1 MIVIVLFQQ
10 CEEIII
16 IIMIIVLRIF
26 YRSKSDRKY
35 LNNDKCVPIYD
46 VRSSGCTYSEAVR
59 VLLDGDSSRTCTK
72 HPILV
77 ENNYMFLVDLTSLDV
92 PDDIKSDD
100 CGHWVHNGRKSTHV
114 AVKCR
119 NGKVTDVRFI
129 GKSMPP
135 DENSRA
141 YCLIRTYYSH
151 DPHEDFKRI
160 FYHIFGEL

>member
-1 MIVIVLFQQ
+1 
-10 CEEIII
+10 
-16 IIMIIVLRIF
+16 MIIVLRIF
-26 YRSKSDRKY
+26 YRSKGDRKY

-46 VRSSGCTYSEAVR
+46 VRSSGCTYSKAVR
-59 VLLDGDSSRTCTK
+59 VLLGGDDSLTCTK

-77 ENNYMFLVDLTSLDV
+77 ENNYMFLVDLTLLDD

-100 CGHWVHNGRKSTHV
+100 CGHWVHNGRKSTHI

-119 NGKVTDVRFI
+119 NGKVTDVRSI

-135 DENSRA
+135 DENSRSRV
-141 YCLIRTYYSH
+141 YCLVCTYYSH

-160 FYHIFGEL
+160 FYVPHFW